1 MMKKI
6 IIFIAAF
13 IAVSCPVYA
22 NVAKISLN
30 DAIELALENNLT
42 LQAKRKDLEIAK
54 QEVKIANA
62 LKNPQF
68 QSNFLFG
75 KVTRGN
81 SSQFGLMV
89 PFEIAKRG
97 VRKKA
102 ALANLKAIENS
113 IKESEHN
120 LKIEVM
126 RAYFQVIYLK
136 SVLIIMKDRE
146 DLFEDMKNVAKAKPS
161 SSPNYQIEVLQ
172 SDIKYKKQLIELN
185 KAKAH
190 LLAAQFYFNK
200 VLNLENSQIMYDT
213 EEDSLFDDITILE
226 FPIPTY
232 DQIEKIAMVCSYS
245 LRISDNYIEK
255 SEYEVKVAE
264 HKRIPDLTVGGGY
277 AYQTAKQTGGEALPG
292 AFAAANFE
300 VPVLYSYRPE
310 INKAKYTLEK
320 TKMDKI
326 AFENKLKI
334 ALKVNYNDLKYAKEN
349 MQYYKQILKESDTIL
364 QMASKRYKNGETNL
378 MALMLNENSHQQI
391 LSEYIESIS
400 VYYDAYLDL
409 MYNMGHD
416 LMLNEE
422 IFL

>member
-146 DLFEDMKNVAKAKPS
+146 DLFEDMKSVAKAKPA